1 MDADALTGEALRV
14 DHNVGLIQHEQGD
27 LGQVQDA
34 LFEAPVQCGARRSDD
49 DLLLQH
55 CALQNCKGGKGI
67 WLPPGMEL
75 SGALC
80 FLSACSD
87 STCSVMPSWGHHDTS
102 LQPWGMGTSLT

>member
-14 DHNVGLIQHEQGD
+14 DHDVGLIQHEQGD

-34 LFEAPVQCGARRSDD
+34 LFEAPVQCGAWRSDD

-80 FLSACSD
+80 FPSACSD
-87 STCSVMPSWGHHDTS
+87 SACSVMP
-102 LQPWGMGTSLT
+102 